1 MHDKMKKVI
10 YLIALFCIVSVNADA
25 QDIQSILSGI
35 AQKVI
40 GDKTTTATS
49 ILGTW
54 KYVKPDCQFQGD
66 NLLTNAGGEVAATK
80 VEENLESVMN
90 KAGINNIQF
99 TFSENGKFS
108 YTIKKK
114 KANGTYVFDAEAKTV
129 TMKLDKLNLNVTAHI
144 ITLGNN
150 MSFVFNADKL
160 MFVLK
165 TITGAAAKVNS
176 TASTINSLAEN
187 FDGLMLGFE
196 MTKI

>member
-1 MHDKMKKVI
+1 MKKI
-10 YLIALFCIVSVNADA
+10 ICIIAMFCVFSVNTDA
-25 QDIQSILSGI
+25 QDFKSILSGI
-35 AQKVI
+35 AQKVV
-40 GDKTTTATS
+40 GDRTTTATS

-54 KYVKPDCQFQGD
+54 KYIKPDCQFQGD
-66 NLLTNAGGEVAATK
+66 NLLANAGGEVAATK

-165 TITGAAAKVNS
+165 TITGTAAKVNS

>member
-1 MHDKMKKVI
+1 MKK
-10 YLIALFCIVSVNADA
+10 LICIITLLCAVSFQANA
-25 QDIQSILSGI
+25 QDLKSILSGI
-35 AQKVI
+35 AQKVV
-40 GDKTTTATS
+40 GDKATTATS

-66 NLLTNAGGEVAATK
+66 NLLTNAGGEVAATT
-80 VEENLESVMN
+80 VEEKLEGVMN
-90 KAGINNIQF
+90 KVGINNIQF
-99 TFSENGKFS
+99 TFNEDGTFS
-108 YTIKKK
+108 YTIKSR

-129 TMKLDKLNLNVTAHI
+129 TMKLGKLNLNVTAHI
-144 ITLGNN
+144 VTLGSN

-160 MFVLK
+160 MSVLK

-187 FDGLMLGFE
+187 FNGLMLGFE

>member
-1 MHDKMKKVI
+1 MKKI
-10 YLIALFCIVSVNADA
+10 ICIIAMFCVFSVNTDA
-25 QDIQSILSGI
+25 QDFKSILSGI
-35 AQKVI
+35 AQKVV
-40 GDKTTTATS
+40 GDRTTTATS

-54 KYVKPDCQFQGD
+54 KYIKPDCQFQGD
-66 NLLTNAGGEVAATK
+66 NLLANAGGEVAATK

>member
-1 MHDKMKKVI
+1 MKKVI